1 MLKLRV
7 LGSLGLVRDDGVEV
21 RSVLAQPKRTA
32 LLVYLAVDRPGAFRR
47 RDTLLGLFWPERPP
61 DHARNALNQSLHFLR
76 RSLGSG
82 VIETRGREEVG
93 LADDELWC
101 DAAAFR
107 EEIEGEAWQ
116 RALELYRGDLLEGFH
131 VSGVPAFER
140 WMDRKRM
147 QLREAARDAA
157 LAQAEDAETADE
169 TRQWLQRA
177 LEIVPTDEPAVRRL
191 MTLQDDAGDRAGA
204 LRAYDVLATRLERT
218 VGTEPSPETQGLAR
232 KIRQGRR
239 RSDASGTPA
248 GADDDGASAP
258 RDASRTTEP
267 SSPEQTE
274 APEPAGARRRWTFAA
289 AALLVAAAAMLL
301 LFGSDPGIDG
311 SPSGPGA
318 SAESI
323 PRGLDRR
330 ETLDPRTV
338 AVLPF
343 DDLSPGRPDD
353 HFSDGLAE
361 ELLHHL
367 ARSPGLK
374 VVARTS
380 SFRFGGTALD
390 VRAIGDSLGAGSVLE
405 GSVRRSGD
413 RIRITAQLI
422 DAGDAHHL
430 WAGSYDVRLRPDAL
444 FEVQEEIATAI
455 ADTLRVRLDGGPG
468 PGRAELPTSDL
479 EAYSLYLR
487 GRRAWNRRTP
497 ESFRKAV
504 ELYEAALARDSAF
517 ARSWAGL
524 AELYAIVPTSPNVS
538 PLIPEFVTREE
549 ARRRTREAAERA
561 LALDEDMAPA
571 HAAVGQLLRGV
582 DGDRRAEAAFRRA
595 IELNPSYSTARQ
607 WLAFLLATQ
616 GRTDEALDQMRTAR
630 LLDPFSVSINGD
642 LGRFLYYAGEHDEA
656 VRRLRRALELGT
668 YPQAEQSLAR
678 ALSAAGRHEEA
689 RDLASRL
696 DAEVHGAQRVRTIRG
711 VVAARSGRDE
721 VAREILARWKRKLE
735 AEDGPFAAG
744 EIDQPTALNIARLHA
759 ALGERDS
766 ARSWLD
772 RVDGW
777 GPGGWLQIRN
787 DPLLTAVRPD
797 TNLARDG

>member
-7 LGSLGLVRDDGVEV
+7 FGSLELIRDDGVEV

-61 DHARNALNQSLHFLR
+61 DRARNALNQSLHFLR
-76 RSLGSG
+76 RSLGPG
-82 VIETRGREEVG
+82 VIATRGREEVG

-101 DAAAFR
+101 DAVAFR
-107 EEIEGEAWQ
+107 EAIGDESWE

-140 WMDRKRM
+140 WMDRERAR
-147 QLREAARDAA
+147 LREGARDAA

-169 TRQWLQRA
+169 ARLWLQRA

-204 LRAYDVLATRLERT
+204 LRAYDVLAIRLERT

-232 KIRQGRR
+232 EIRQGRR
-239 RSDASGTPA
+239 RSDTSGAPA

-258 RDASRTTEP
+258 RDASRTQEP

-274 APEPAGARRRWTFAA
+274 APGSAGVRRRWAFAA
-289 AALLVAAAAMLL
+289 ATLLVAAAAALL
-301 LFGSDPGIDG
+301 LFGGDLGIDG

-323 PRGLDRR
+323 PPVLARG

-367 ARSPGLK
+367 ARSPGLT

-455 ADTLRVRLDGGPG
+455 TDTLRVRLDGDPG

-487 GRRAWNRRTP
+487 GRRAWNQRTP
-497 ESFRKAV
+497 ESFRRAV

-517 ARSWAGL
+517 ARAWAGL
-524 AELYAIVPTSPNVS
+524 AELYAIVPTLPSVS
-538 PLIPEFVTREE
+538 PLIPGFVTREE

-561 LALDEDMAPA
+561 LALDEELAPA
-571 HAAVGQLLRGV
+571 HAALGQLLRGV

-607 WLAFLLATQ
+607 WLAFLLATR
-616 GRTDEALDQMRTAR
+616 GRTDGALEQMRTAR

-668 YPQAEQSLAR
+668 YPQAERYLAR

-689 RDLASRL
+689 RARAEGL
-696 DAEVHGAQRVRTIRG
+696 DPE
-711 VVAARSGRDE
+711 
-721 VAREILARWKRKLE
+721 
-735 AEDGPFAAG
+735 
-744 EIDQPTALNIARLHA
+744 
-759 ALGERDS
+759 
-766 ARSWLD
+766 
-772 RVDGW
+772 
-777 GPGGWLQIRN
+777 
-787 DPLLTAVRPD
+787 
-797 TNLARDG
+797 